1 MGRGCITISMGE
13 GARKILGSAGR
24 MRLAVPAA
32 AAAAGRRW
40 ADRERSWRPARPC
53 RNIAAAA
60 AAAAADSGG
69 REGTAAT
76 GWGTTTAASVIYNI
90 TRYLSREV
98 PHVINLNISKSGY
111 LENSIQS

>member
-32 AAAAGRRW
+32 AAAGRRW

-60 AAAAADSGG
+60 AAAADSGG

-76 GWGTTTAASVIYNI
+76 GWGTTAASVIYNI
-90 TRYLSREV
+90 TIYLM
-98 PHVINLNISKSGY
+98 L
-111 LENSIQS
+111 